1 LLQPLHL
8 TVNIAPPSGSV
19 KHEHPDHNKSGA
31 SKRRDHH
38 TNPHSDIASPESDD
52 DANEGDVDAMD
63 DGPCDEATKAFPK
76 FPAFDEAL
84 HALDETTVSLAKK
97 L

>member
-52 DANEGDVDAMD
+52 
-63 DGPCDEATKAFPK
+63 EATKAFPK